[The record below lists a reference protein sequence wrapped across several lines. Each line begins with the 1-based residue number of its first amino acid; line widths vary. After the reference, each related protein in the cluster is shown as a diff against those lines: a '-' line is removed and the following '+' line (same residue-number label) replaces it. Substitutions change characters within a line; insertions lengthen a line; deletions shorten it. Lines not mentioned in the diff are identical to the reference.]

1 MVAAASASGLT
12 ITPAMQDA
20 LRVLVSTEVLEAL
33 APMRAVQA
41 ELEGQLRDLAREIAE
56 TRGALQRPAEPVL
69 VPSAPMPAPRVPSAF
84 FPYTAPSAPPAAPP
98 PYTELPAAELV
109 PVAPPPQYAQPSYE
123 SLGADFSIP
132 DALNGRGRRRAA
144 WVVALFIVLVVG
156 GLAAAAIASQSGAL

>member
-1 MVAAASASGLT
+1 
-12 ITPAMQDA
+12 MQDA